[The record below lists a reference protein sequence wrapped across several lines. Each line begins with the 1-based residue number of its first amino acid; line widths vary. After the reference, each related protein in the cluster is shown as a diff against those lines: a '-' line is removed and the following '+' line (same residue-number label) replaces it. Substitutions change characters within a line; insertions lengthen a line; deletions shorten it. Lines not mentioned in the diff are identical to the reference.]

1 MEEIIQTQNSSKYLT
16 LHLQVSEKNLAA
28 IIAMTDSGGTT

>member
-28 IIAMTDSGGTT
+28 INLYKKL

>member
-16 LHLQVSEKNLAA
+16 LYLQVSEKNLAA
-28 IIAMTDSGGTT
+28 INLYKKL